1 MRKLVPEA
9 SFAAEALVTEA
20 LFEANLAPLAIETT
34 MPNDGMAVMFQTIE

>member
-20 LFEANLAPLAIETT
+20 LFEANSLPLAIETT
-34 MPNDGMAVMFQTIE
+34 MAAEMKVMFQCIE